1 MGGLKR
7 TLARLTRRFRPSP
20 SPVAADQYEPL
31 GPDLGRV
38 RLAGGLSLYIDPQD
52 GDISA
57 SLIRRGYW
65 ERWTTLSVL
74 SLIRPGDRI
83 VEVGANV
90 GYYTVLMADAV
101 GPTGSVLALEANPRL
116 ADLAQRSLALNGLEG
131 RAQALAQAA
140 LDRSG
145 TVSFVT
151 SRTVSGGGHVAVLD
165 QPPFADSEVIE
176 APAARLDD
184 LIQGRVDLIRM
195 DAEGSEPFV
204 MAGAER
210 ILADNSDIVVC
221 MEWSPVQIVSRTD
234 PAAFVDRMA
243 AGGFRFWRMERDAK
257 LTPLSADALKAAGH
271 TDIVAC
277 RRDPRRR

>member
-20 SPVAADQYEPL
+20 SPVAADHYEPL

-57 SLIRRGYW
+57 
-65 ERWTTLSVL
+65 

>member
-7 TLARLTRRFRPSP
+7 TLARLTRRFRPAP
-20 SPVAADQYEPL
+20 SLVAADHYEPL

-38 RLAGGLSLYIDPQD
+38 RLAGGLSLYVDPQD
-52 GDISA
+52 GDISG

-83 VEVGANV
+83 VEVGANL

-116 ADLAQRSLALNGLEG
+116 ADLAQRSLALNGLDD
-131 RAQALAQAA
+131 RAQVLAQAA

-204 MAGAER
+204 MTGAER
-210 ILADNSDIVVC
+210 ILSDTPDIVVC
-221 MEWSPVQIVSRTD
+221 MEWSPVQIASRTD

-243 AGGFRFWRMERDAK
+243 ADGFRFWRMERDAG
-257 LTPLSADALKAAGH
+257 LTPLSADALKASGH
-271 TDIVAC
+271 TDVVAS

>member
-20 SPVAADQYEPL
+20 SPVAADHYEDL

-38 RLAGGLSLYIDPQD
+38 RLAGGLSVYVDPQD
-52 GDISA
+52 GDISG

-83 VEVGANV
+83 VEVGANL

-101 GPTGSVLALEANPRL
+101 GPAGSVLALEANPRL
-116 ADLAQRSLALNGLEG
+116 ADLAQRSLALNGLDN
-131 RAQALAQAA
+131 RAQVLAQAA

-184 LIQGRVDLIRM
+184 LIQGRVHLIRM

-204 MAGAER
+204 MTGAER
-210 ILADNSDIVVC
+210 ILSDNPDIVVC
-221 MEWSPVQIVSRTD
+221 MEWSPIQIVSRTD

-243 AGGFRFWRMERDAK
+243 ADGFRFWRMERDAG
-257 LTPLSADALKAAGH
+257 LTPLSNDALKAAGH

>member
-7 TLARLTRRFRPSP
+7 TLARLTRRFRP
-20 SPVAADQYEPL
+20 AAQAVTTDHYEAL

-38 RLAGGLSLYIDPQD
+38 RLAGGLSLYVDPQD
-52 GDISA
+52 GDISG

-83 VEVGANV
+83 VEVGANL

-101 GPTGSVLALEANPRL
+101 RPTGSVLALEANPRL
-116 ADLAQRSLALNGLEG
+116 ADLAQRSLALNGLDD
-131 RAQALAQAA
+131 RARVLAQAA
-140 LDRSG
+140 LDRMG

-204 MAGAER
+204 MTGAER
-210 ILADNSDIVVC
+210 ILSDNPDIVVC

-243 AGGFRFWRMERDAK
+243 ADGFRFWRMERDAR
-257 LTPLSADALKAAGH
+257 LTPLSIDALKAAGH

-277 RRDPRRR
+277 RRDPRCR

>member
-7 TLARLTRRFRPSP
+7 TLARLTRPFRPSP
-20 SPVAADQYEPL
+20 RQAAADHYEPL

-38 RLAGGLSLYIDPQD
+38 RLAGGLQLYVDPQD

-57 SLIRRGYW
+57 SLIQRGYW

-83 VEVGANV
+83 VEVGANL

-101 GPTGSVLALEANPRL
+101 GPQGSVLALEANPRL
-116 ADLAQRSLALNGLEG
+116 ADLAQRSLALNGLDD
-131 RAQALAQAA
+131 RARVLAQAA
-140 LDRSG
+140 LDRTG

-165 QPPFADSEVIE
+165 QPPFPDSEVIE
-176 APAARLDD
+176 AHAARLDD
-184 LIQGRVDLIRM
+184 LVEGRIDLIRM

-210 ILADNSDIVVC
+210 ILSDNRDIVVC
-221 MEWSPVQIVSRTD
+221 MEWSPIQIVSRTE
-234 PAAFVDRMA
+234 PAAFVDRMSA
-243 AGGFRFWRMERDAK
+243 DGFRFWSMERDAK
-257 LTPLSADALKAAGH
+257 LTPLSAGGLKAAGH